1 MTKKEQP
8 KSGTADWLRTFKGF
22 ENHNDEAALKTMES
36 IDKLARILLPIVI
49 EDLKVQQEEERRS
62 KK

>member
-1 MTKKEQP
+1 MGKKEQP
-8 KSGTADWLRTFKGF
+8 KSGTAEWLRTFKGF
-22 ENHNDEAALKTMES
+22 ENHSDEAAMKAMES

-49 EDLKVQQEEERRS
+49 EDLEVQEEGRKS